1 MHWFEIGVKNF
12 PSDMKTTTRTNW
24 FGKTGLTGCEL
35 VNKSDEEPY
44 HYCLCDFQQCNDMY
58 PIYNETTTSTTT
70 VSPITTTKW
79 WRTTTSTNS
88 AISPVSI
95 PLLYFSIVIVLV
107 LE

>member
-1 MHWFEIGVKNF
+1 
-12 PSDMKTTTRTNW
+12 MKTTTKTK
-24 FGKTGLTGCEL
+24 FGKTGLTGCKL
-35 VNKSDEEPY
+35 VEEPLEEPY
-44 HYCLCDFQQCNDMY
+44 HYCLCDFNNCNDMY
-58 PIYNETTTSTTT
+58 PTYNEITTSTTT